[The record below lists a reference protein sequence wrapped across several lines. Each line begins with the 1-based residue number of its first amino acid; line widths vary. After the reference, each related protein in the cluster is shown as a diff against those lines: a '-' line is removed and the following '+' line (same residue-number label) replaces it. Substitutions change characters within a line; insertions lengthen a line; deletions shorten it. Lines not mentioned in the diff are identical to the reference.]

1 MNTFVPGSASLLSLA
16 LCLISS
22 ALFFLGIIGAVV
34 FKAVFLIASIAWFI
48 LATIWA
54 EQRKK
59 NKHKA

>member
-1 MNTFVPGSASLLSLA
+1 MNTFIPALASVLSLA

-22 ALFFLGIIGAVV
+22 LLFFLGVIEEVLY
-34 FKAVFLIASIAWFI
+34 KAVFLIASAAWFI

-59 NKHKA
+59 KKQG